1 MSEKSVFVSV
11 VGRSNVGK
19 SSLIN
24 KLLGEKVSIV
34 SSKPQTTRTRIMGIL
49 TKGETQFVFIDTPG
63 FHKPKN
69 ILGENMMK
77 AVNDGLADV
86 DIALL
91 VIDAK
96 PHFTVDKDNIPAAE
110 LELIEKFK
118 SKKIP
123 AILVIN
129 KIDLLK
135 EKEEILDIIT
145 LYSGLYDFS
154 AVVPLSAKTGN
165 GTDILLKETDK
176 FKKESPHFFPDDEVT
191 DQSEKVMVAEIIR
204 EKLLRS
210 LAKEI
215 PHGIAVDIDRFF
227 ERDTKGGEPILEVE
241 ATVFCEKDSHKGII
255 IGKSGATL
263 KKIAS
268 LAREDIEKF
277 FGIKANLK
285 IWIKV
290 KEGWRN
296 NRGMIHALGLDVD
309 FLD

>member
-1 MSEKSVFVSV
+1 MSEKSVFVTV

-19 SSLIN
+19 SSLVN
-24 KLLGEKVSIV
+24 KLLGQKVAIV
-34 SSKPQTTRTRIMGIL
+34 SSKPQTTRTRIMGVL
-49 TKGETQFVFIDTPG
+49 TKDETQFVFIDTPG

-69 ILGENMMK
+69 VLGENMMR
-77 AVNDGLADV
+77 AVDGGLADV
-86 DIALL
+86 DVALL

-110 LELIEKFK
+110 LELIEKLK
-118 SKKIP
+118 TKKLP

-129 KIDLLK
+129 KIDLVEK
-135 EKEEILDIIT
+135 KEEILDIIT
-145 LYSGLYDFS
+145 LYSALYEFG

-165 GTDILLKETDK
+165 GTELLIKEIDK

-204 EKLLRS
+204 EKLLRCLS
-210 LAKEI
+210 KEI
-215 PHGIAVDIDRFF
+215 PHGIAVDIDKFY
-227 ERDTKGGEPILEVE
+227 ERDTKEGEPILEVE

-255 IGKSGATL
+255 IGRSGATL
-263 KKIAS
+263 KKIGS
-268 LAREDIEKF
+268 LARTDIERF

-296 NRGMIHALGLDVD
+296 NRGMIHALGLDTD
-309 FLD
+309 NI